1 MVKLGRG
8 ELEARVMDILWASDG
23 AMTPRDVHDV
33 LRRRRQGVAYTT
45 VMTILVRLWQKG
57 MLTRDESGR
66 AFEYAPVA
74 SRVEWTAKRMHEVLS
89 DAGDRD
95 AALMHF
101 VRSIDKREAAQLRR
115 ALDRRRRA

>member
-1 MVKLGRG
+1 
-8 ELEARVMDILWASDG
+8 MDILWASDV

-57 MLTRDESGR
+57 MLHREESGR

-74 SRVEWTAKRMHEVLS
+74 SRVEWTAQRMREVLRG
-89 DAGDRD
+89 AGDRD
-95 AALMHF
+95 AALTHF
-101 VRSIDKREAAQLRR
+101 ARSIDTREAAQLRR
-115 ALDRRRRA
+115 ALDRRRRR